1 VPNENADSV
10 EIFVNTV
17 SKQVPK
23 GSITHAEVVKLA
35 YGIEG
40 EAVRGYSV
48 TYERGPPEKPENTLP
63 YGGSVKVHKDM
74 RFDVFPTGRS

>member
-1 VPNENADSV
+1 MPNENADSV
-10 EIFVNTV
+10 EIFANTV
-17 SKQVPK
+17 SHRVPK
-23 GSITHAEVVKLA
+23 GDITHADVVKLA

-40 EAVRGYSV
+40 EDVRGYSV

-63 YGGSVKVHKDM
+63 YLGSVKVHKDM